1 MLCEALLEI
10 FRMDVISNYSDV
22 DEVDDDDNDNDCNN
36 NNKDFVICDF
46 VALST
51 IQRNMSIYSDDP
63 FQLHRMCDFIISIIS
78 MKSFVDTL
86 PNQNLLRIQADRCP
100 SVSPLEYF
108 QFRFLQWSIR
118 SIIKS
123 LQIEYLQCPDKVPIF
138 YVAIIVKI

>member
-1 MLCEALLEI
+1 MVCEALLEN
-10 FRMDVISNYSDV
+10 FRMNVIDNYSDIE
-22 DEVDDDDNDNDCNN
+22 EVDDDDDDNDCNN
-36 NNKDFVICDF
+36 NKDFVTCDF

-51 IQRNMSIYSDDP
+51 ILRNWYIYSDDP
-63 FQLHRMCDFIISIIS
+63 LQFHRICDFVIS

-86 PNQNLLRIQADRCP
+86 PNQNLLRIQAERCP

-123 LQIEYLQCPDKVPIF
+123 LPIEYLHCPDQVPIF